1 MNQITTALT
10 NMMFLQKIPY
20 EQCSEYH
27 LRIQTP
33 SGKWINFYPTK
44 MTVHPDKEESYK
56 VRSLEE
62 LYPIIGLTPPM
73 QFPVN
78 NTPAEVYSL
87 KYKRLDER
95 ALAPH
100 KTYDTDAG
108 IDLFA
113 LEDTEWNVNGNFC
126 TVIVKT
132 GIALEIPKGTFLA
145 PAPRSSGL
153 FGKYETPFF
162 SVLDTGYTGEVTFL
176 LWHFSPE
183 VPPAIKK
190 HEKVAQVVLL
200 DTPIVSTVFTEVNE
214 LPVHSLRGG
223 NGFGS
228 TGKTATHATL
238 KDTLE
243 L

>member
-1 MNQITTALT
+1 
-10 NMMFLQKIPY
+10 MMFLQKIPY
-20 EQCSEYH
+20 EQCSPYH
-27 LRIQTP
+27 LRIQAPT
-33 SGKWINFYPTK
+33 GKWINFYPTK

-56 VRSLEE
+56 VKRLED
-62 LYPIIGLTPPM
+62 LYPIIGLTPPIE
-73 QFPVN
+73 FPIN
-78 NTPAEVYSL
+78 DPTPPSVYSL
-87 KYKRLDER
+87 KYKRLDEK

-183 VPPAIKK
+183 VPPMIKK

-200 DTPIVSTVFTEVNE
+200 GTPIVSTVFTEVNE
-214 LPVHSLRGG
+214 LPVHSLRGN

-228 TGKTATHATL
+228 TNSIEFNQNL
-238 KDTLE
+238 SE
-243 L
+243 I